1 MIVVNLDSIVHS
13 FGTHLV
19 LNGIGWEIKAGERIG
34 LVGPNGAGKSTLL
47 RIIEGQI
54 NPDSGRVY
62 RHVIGHVF
70 PASTK
75 VRRKGQA
82 GTGG

>member
-34 LVGPNGAGKSTLL
+34 LVGPSGAGKSTLL

-54 NPDSGRVY
+54 DPD
-62 RHVIGHVF
+62 
-70 PASTK
+70 
-75 VRRKGQA
+75 
-82 GTGG
+82 